1 MKSSDSNAVKLVPFN
16 YSDNGDLESGRKE
29 GIAKGLVLLF

>member
-1 MKSSDSNAVKLVPFN
+1 MKLSDSNVVKLVPFN
-16 YSDNGDLESGRKE
+16 YSNDSDSESGRRE